1 MLNVLRAMARRV
13 AAVFDDYRYAQRR
26 LAQLQTNPNANVFH
40 PGRVPDSYQEFLF
53 QTSGPL
59 THEPSAAQRSLGRAI
74 R

>member
-1 MLNVLRAMARRV
+1 MFNVLRTLARRV

-26 LAQLQTNPNANVFH
+26 LTQLQTNPNANVFH
-40 PGRVPDSYQEFLF
+40 SEQAPDTYREFLF

-59 THEPSAAQRSLGRAI
+59 THEPSARQRSLGHAI